1 MAELVI
7 YGRDS
12 CGMCNNFKK
21 ECEKNNLKYKYL
33 NIEDAAVKA
42 EMFRKVRACS
52 WFKGGRFGLPLVDV
66 YGNMQERPSLAFV
79 LEAQN
84 KLPKSSDVEKI
95 KKQFKDL
102 DANKDGTLD
111 FNEMTKMMKA
121 LNSKLSEVQLQ
132 KLFCQADVN
141 GNGTVELEE
150 FIDFVMHGKQAVAKV
165 LQEPPQGTP
174 TATGVRDQWKKE
186 VLEAHNAHRKNHSA
200 PPLQWM
206 DECYLSAKKQ
216 ANACQERSAMYH
228 GNTSGPSGRHG
239 QNIYWCSSPGSDA
252 KEMVYA
258 WYSEVTDPGYN
269 FSDAKFTPGTG
280 HFTQVVWK
288 GTTHVGMA
296 LSEDGRFCVAN
307 YYPAGNVM
315 GQFASNVLP
324 MPDGAIGASKG
335 GVPIP
340 AGAIKTTV
348 VRKVVKAGDIEW
360 GNASVLEVKAGED
373 KQAEIDLILGRCPF
387 PYKDKIKEALA
398 GGAQSVTI
406 SKQEEK
412 DGPRIAIE
420 VTIKQGC
427 STSRMRGQYGGG

>member
-1 MAELVI
+1 MHQRETAMRKNAEVRAAVRSNEVKLQQELFAAQLASSQELYNSAVQCLDRLGELQATVQQPQTATLCGIGGSGTVDQAMVSGIASGNDGLMAELVI

-42 EMFRKVRACS
+42 DMFRK
-52 WFKGGRFGLPLVDV
+52 
-66 YGNMQERPSLAFV
+66 
-79 LEAQN
+79 
-84 KLPKSSDVEKI
+84 DVEKI

-111 FNEMTKMMKA
+111 FNEMKKMMAA

-141 GNGTVELEE
+141 GNGKVELEE

-174 TATGVRDQWKKE
+174 TATGVRDQWKKD
-186 VLEAHNAHRKNHSA
+186 EAHNAHRKNHSA

-216 ANACQERSAMYH
+216 ANLCQERSAMYH
-228 GNTSGPSGRHG
+228 GTCSGPSGRHG

-252 KEMVYA
+252 GEMVYA
-258 WYSEVTDPGYN
+258 WYQEVNDPGYN
-269 FSDAKFTPGTG
+269 FSDAKHTPGTG

-315 GQFASNVLP
+315 GEFASNV
-324 MPDGAIGASKG
+324 
-335 GVPIP
+335 
-340 AGAIKTTV
+340 
-348 VRKVVKAGDIEW
+348 W
-360 GNASVLEVKAGED
+360 
-373 KQAEIDLILGRCPF
+373 
-387 PYKDKIKEALA
+387 
-398 GGAQSVTI
+398 
-406 SKQEEK
+406 
-412 DGPRIAIE
+412 
-420 VTIKQGC
+420 
-427 STSRMRGQYGGG
+427 